1 MFCNENL
8 RWENKTSK
16 TLEGLSMKQIIVFLL
31 SICIA
36 LVSFSGCTQTPGTD
50 GTDGTSA
57 DSGSGSDETPK
68 TNVWD
73 GSIAESFAG
82 GDGSEA
88 DPFLIQTAAQLAFL
102 AQEVNAGKD
111 YTGKYVSLACDLD
124 LNDIEWT
131 PIGNGTSSFSGVFD
145 GNGHRI
151 VNLKITEGMQFV
163 PENSVYSRYTTGL
176 FGSCFNSVIKNLT
189 VHNATI
195 TIHNAM
201 EQGIIMAGVLA
212 GIVESDATA
221 EFSNI
226 TISDA
231 VIVNYFEQGGTATS
245 VAIGG
250 ACGLARTGS
259 DVAGSSVVTV
269 SQIQS
274 DVQVSIQNGRGAY
287 NYVGGVIGFMA
298 LVNLCSVEDCA
309 SDLSVEVDT
318 ENCYVNRNYFGA
330 FGGIMAMNNTVTIAN
345 IFSKVAVNKIYD
357 VFHGYHAYHANA
369 IIGETSHAKQTDGS
383 VIGGFQFRNLFGFV
397 EQTDE
402 QTGETATSTQL
413 YEIPDHA
420 IYTET
425 NCQGCQTL
433 PNNHGFDDAV
443 WNLDDLS
450 SPKLKK

>member
-1 MFCNENL
+1 
-8 RWENKTSK
+8 
-16 TLEGLSMKQIIVFLL
+16 MKKVIMLLL
-31 SICIA
+31 SVS
-36 LVSFSGCTQTPGTD
+36 LVLLPFSGCTQTPGTD

-163 PENSVYSRYTTGL
+163 TENSVGEFSQYTTGL
-176 FGSCFNSVIKNLT
+176 FGSCFNSIIKNLT

-201 EQGIIMAGVLA
+201 EQSVLTAGVLA
-212 GIVESDATA
+212 GTVESDATV

-231 VIVNYFEQGGTATS
+231 VIVSHFEQDGSATS
-245 VAIGG
+245 VVIGG
-250 ACGLARTGS
+250 TCGYVRTRP
-259 DVAGSSVVTV
+259 DVAGSSVTV

-309 SDLSVEVDT
+309 SDLSVEIDT

-330 FGGIMAMNNTVTIAN
+330 FGGIVAMNNTVTIAH

-369 IIGETSHAKQTDGS
+369 IIGETGHTTQTDGS

-425 NCQGCQTL
+425 NCQGCEQL
-433 PNNHGFDDAV
+433 PEHHG
-443 WNLDDLS
+443 LDESIWDVS
-450 SPKLKK
+450 DPANPRLK